1 MSMLLTK
8 RLARSLWRT
17 KIRLVAVV
25 MMVTMG
31 VFAGATMAGYASN
44 IQTMYDTIYEDT
56 NLGDLWFDNRTS
68 TWTAEETDSLCSAFS
83 SGGYATESIVACEG
97 RLVMRGT
104 TLHEASTIDSLW
116 TSMDPNASVDTLWF
130 PSSGCCGGHP
140 ALEPNEVVLSTH
152 VNALDEQ
159 GARALPFE
167 LGDSVLLGAEG
178 EATYEIVGIALH
190 HENILNAP
198 EGSILPPKAGT
209 YIVGWMSHEGLAR
222 ISGVPNGS
230 TNLIILDVEGTPSY
244 DLPDTPED
252 EGAGIAPHADHVTES
267 ADALGIEGRVRD
279 RGSHATVDLLR
290 ADVEANEDFVLPVT
304 VMIAIIA
311 SITIVISLQRL
322 VQSQAREIA
331 ILRTLG
337 IPRTSLMRGYLLAPI
352 VIGAI
357 GSLLGAILGLLGMN
371 GLLDFYETFVNVP
384 ITSRPYPMASVLGI
398 VGATMIVVVLAGV
411 LPARRA
417 MRLDPLETLSGRN
430 EVRVGSAVLQRLT
443 AWMPTSIGLSVR
455 STFRRPARLGL
466 TFLAIGVSMMLFGG
480 IQMMTS
486 GIETAFVG
494 GVTEDQDWDHQAYF
508 TPGNGSDVLE
518 WAEDAG
524 ARVELVLELPVGNLE
539 DDGIER
545 SFSVMGLESMEG
557 SGMRT
562 ARLSAGAHP
571 VAGSSPLEVVFDEG
585 SMALLG
591 WSVGET
597 RSIEVSGSEVEVR
610 ITGSVRG
617 EIQRLMIFHR
627 ADLSPIVGVD
637 ATSAYLADVP
647 PDEALEAVTLAIT
660 ERADLIDT
668 IETLLE
674 TQTQVLNSVLVLG
687 VLFAGVVLF
696 NTMVMNISERDVELS
711 TLRVLGASSGRLG
724 VMLLFEAV
732 VIGLIGGLVGVLFA
746 FLGASGL
753 AASFSSW
760 TFHIPSVFDP
770 WVALNLIATVLVL
783 AVILSPIGVIRLRRM
798 DLVAKVKDLSQ

>member
-83 SGGYATESIVACEG
+83 SGGYTTESIVACEG

-130 PSSGCCGGHP
+130 PSSGCCDGHP

-252 EGAGIAPHADHVTES
+252 EGAGIAPHADHVKES

-279 RGSHATVDLLR
+279 RGSHATVELLR

-443 AWMPTSIGLSVR
+443 AWMPTSNRSLGQVDVPSSCPIG
-455 STFRRPARLGL
+455 T
-466 TFLAIGVSMMLFGG
+466 
-480 IQMMTS
+480 
-486 GIETAFVG
+486 
-494 GVTEDQDWDHQAYF
+494 
-508 TPGNGSDVLE
+508 DVP
-518 WAEDAG
+518 
-524 ARVELVLELPVGNLE
+524 R
-539 DDGIER
+539 
-545 SFSVMGLESMEG
+545 
-557 SGMRT
+557 
-562 ARLSAGAHP
+562 
-571 VAGSSPLEVVFDEG
+571 
-585 SMALLG
+585 
-591 WSVGET
+591 
-597 RSIEVSGSEVEVR
+597 
-610 ITGSVRG
+610 
-617 EIQRLMIFHR
+617 HR
-627 ADLSPIVGVD
+627 GVD
-637 ATSAYLADVP
+637 DALRWD
-647 PDEALEAVTLAIT
+647 PD
-660 ERADLIDT
+660 DD
-668 IETLLE
+668 
-674 TQTQVLNSVLVLG
+674 Q
-687 VLFAGVVLF
+687 
-696 NTMVMNISERDVELS
+696 
-711 TLRVLGASSGRLG
+711 
-724 VMLLFEAV
+724 
-732 VIGLIGGLVGVLFA
+732 
-746 FLGASGL
+746 
-753 AASFSSW
+753 W
-760 TFHIPSVFDP
+760 DP
-770 WVALNLIATVLVL
+770 D
-783 AVILSPIGVIRLRRM
+783 RLRRWRDGGPGLGPSGLLHTGEWLRCPRM
-798 DLVAKVKDLSQ
+798 GRGCWSSSRARAGTPCWQPRGRRHRAVLLRHGPRVDGGFGHAHGSSLGRSASGGGIVPVGGGLR